1 MYPPG
6 FQTHVDPGPL
16 AEPME
21 GTFRPG
27 HFRGVATVVTKLF
40 LAVRPDVA
48 VFGEKDHQQLAI
60 IRRMTTDL
68 DFGIE
73 VVGVPTVREHDGVAM
88 SSRNRRL
95 DAATSGS
102 PPGACP
108 AALDAA
114 RDAVASG
121 ARRAALV
128 VAAARQVVAAEPLA
142 RLEYAEICHPVSLE
156 RVDLVTEP
164 AVLAVAVWVGQVRL
178 IDNVTLL
185 PPAKPAASP
194 PADGCSSGV
203 EQEHDGHHRARC
215 TARARRSVGPMP
227 AQQVGGAAEHHA
239 HRAEHDHAARC
250 SPSRGPGRR
259 GRRRRTAPCPTTASH
274 TGATEARPRMH
285 DAPEH
290 ELLDHRRHQRRRR

>member
-1 MYPPG
+1 MDELGTPAAAQRWSGRHRKAGQRIGFVPTMGALHAGHLHLVEVAKAHASVVVVSIFVNPVQFNQRADFERYPRPMDDDRRLCAEAGVDALYLPTAEAMYPPG

-48 VFGEKDHQQLAI
+48 VFGEKDYQQLAI
-60 IRRMTTDL
+60 IRRMATDM

-73 VVGVPTVREHDGVAM
+73 VVGVPTVREPDGVAM

-95 DAATSGS
+95 DEDERLAAR
-102 PPGACP
+102 CVP

-114 RDAVASG
+114 RDAVSSG
-121 ARRAALV
+121 ARRSALV

-164 AVLAVAVWVGQVRL
+164 AVLALAVWVGQVRL

-185 PPAKPAASP
+185 PPADPAASP
-194 PADGCSSGV
+194 PA
-203 EQEHDGHHRARC
+203 
-215 TARARRSVGPMP
+215 
-227 AQQVGGAAEHHA
+227 
-239 HRAEHDHAARC
+239 
-250 SPSRGPGRR
+250 
-259 GRRRRTAPCPTTASH
+259 
-274 TGATEARPRMH
+274 
-285 DAPEH
+285 
-290 ELLDHRRHQRRRR
+290 

>member
-1 MYPPG
+1 MDELGTPAAAQRWSGLHRKAGQRIGFVPTMGALHPGHLHLVEVARKHASVVVVSIFVNPIQFNQRADFDRYPRAMDEDRRLCAEAGVDALYLPTAEAMYPPG

-27 HFRGVATVVTKLF
+27 HFRGVATVVAKLF

-48 VFGEKDHQQLAI
+48 VFGEKDYQQLAI
-60 IRRMTTDL
+60 IRRMATDL

-73 VVGVPTVREHDGVAM
+73 VIGVPTVREPDGVAM

-95 DAATSGS
+95 GEDERLAAR
-102 PPGACP
+102 CVP

-114 RDAVASG
+114 RDAVSSG
-121 ARRAALV
+121 ARRSALV

-164 AVLAVAVWVGQVRL
+164 AVLALAVWVGQVRL
-178 IDNVTLL
+178 IDNVTLV
-185 PPAKPAASP
+185 PP
-194 PADGCSSGV
+194 DL
-203 EQEHDGHHRARC
+203 
-215 TARARRSVGPMP
+215 VG
-227 AQQVGGAAEHHA
+227 
-239 HRAEHDHAARC
+239 
-250 SPSRGPGRR
+250 
-259 GRRRRTAPCPTTASH
+259 
-274 TGATEARPRMH
+274 
-285 DAPEH
+285 
-290 ELLDHRRHQRRRR
+290 